1 MFNKK
6 HTFKIP
12 KNVLIIYSSFN
23 GYFLFKDKSNKVRLI
38 KTFFKL
44 KFLNKNTFNVT
55 SKPINYHHPINKKKI
70 NTRLSTQVTSFKQCL
85 YEISN
90 YPYKKLIFV
99 GLGYKFLLIKKN
111 TLRLLQLK
119 LGYSHDIYIKVPC
132 EINLQ
137 WYNHNSIYIL
147 SKSIIILN
155 GFSNKIKAYRIPDTY
170 LGKGI
175 MYFNEKI
182 SLKKGKQA

>member
-6 HTFKIP
+6 HTFKVP
-12 KNVLIIYSSFN
+12 KNVLIIYSNFN

-55 SKPINYHHPINKKKI
+55 SKLINYHHLINKKEI
-70 NTRLSTQVTSFKQCL
+70 NTRLSTQVALFKQCL

-99 GLGYKFLLIKKN
+99 GLGYKFFLIKN

-119 LGYSHDIYIKVPC
+119 LGYSHDIYVKVPC
-132 EINLQ
+132 KINLQ
-137 WYNHNSIYIL
+137 WYNPNSIYI
-147 SKSIIILN
+147 SSTSITALN
-155 GFSNKIKAYRIPDTY
+155 SFSNKIKAYRIPDTY

-175 MYFNEKI
+175 MYLNEKI

>member
-12 KNVLIIYSSFN
+12 KNILIIYSDFN

-44 KFLNKNTFNVT
+44 KFLNKNTF
-55 SKPINYHHPINKKKI
+55 SIIPKLINNHHSINKKEI
-70 NTRLSTQVTSFKQCL
+70 NTRLSTQITLFKQCL

-99 GLGYKFLLIKKN
+99 GLGYKFFLIKD

-119 LGYSHDIYIKVPC
+119 LGYSHDIFVKVPC
-132 EINLQ
+132 NINLQ

-147 SKSIIILN
+147 STSIITLN
-155 GFSNKIKAYRIPDTY
+155 SFSNKIKAYRIPDAY

-175 MYFNEKI
+175 TYLNEKI
-182 SLKKGKQA
+182 SIKKGKQA